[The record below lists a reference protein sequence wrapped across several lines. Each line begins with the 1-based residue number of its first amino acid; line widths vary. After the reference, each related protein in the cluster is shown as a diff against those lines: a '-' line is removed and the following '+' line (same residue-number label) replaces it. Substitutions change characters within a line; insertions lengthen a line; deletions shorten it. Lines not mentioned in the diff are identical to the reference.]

1 MVQREH
7 LAAFLAVMVAFPVQ
21 YYLQNNFSL
30 SHVRMTIQSE
40 LNNQLSGR
48 PKQFLDQNT
57 DTETI
62 ISDSDEPKFWPK
74 TII

>member
-30 SHVRMTIQSE
+30 SQVRNTSTILIQKPTSWS
-40 LNNQLSGR
+40 LTNL
-48 PKQFLDQNT
+48 LH
-57 DTETI
+57 
-62 ISDSDEPKFWPK
+62 
-74 TII
+74 